1 MNKVLSSFIWKF
13 LERFGTVG
21 IQFILQ
27 IFLARLLSPEDYGA
41 IALIT
46 VFITIANVFV
56 QSGFN
61 TALIQ
66 QKQVL
71 EEDYSSVFWISMLV
85 ASVCY
90 IFIFLFSPFIA
101 EFYNMPILKSVLRVL
116 ALTLFFG
123 AYNSIQVAK
132 ISREFKFKNLFFSS
146 LIAIIISGV
155 LGIVLALYKF
165 GVWALVFQQL
175 SNQLII
181 SFVLYFRVNWKLKL
195 MVNMD
200 RVRVLFN
207 FGSKLLLSSLIDVI
221 YNNIYSLV
229 IGKVYDSSTLGYYNR
244 ADQFPNLIVYNVN
257 GSIQSVI
264 LPALSEYQDDK
275 PKVKEMVRKAMSV
288 SSFLV
293 FPLMMGMAICAEPIV
308 SLILTDKWLPCV
320 PYLQI
325 LCLSYMLWP
334 IHTANLQAINALGRS
349 DIYLKLE
356 VIKKIIG
363 IISLLISLPFGV
375 IVMVYMKLVTGIIS
389 TFVNSYPNK
398 KLLDYSYI
406 HQ

>member
-21 IQFILQ
+21 FQFILQ

-85 ASVCY
+85 ASVCF

-181 SFVLYFRVNWKLKL
+181 SFVLYFRVN
-195 MVNMD
+195 
-200 RVRVLFN
+200 
-207 FGSKLLLSSLIDVI
+207 SK
-221 YNNIYSLV
+221 
-229 IGKVYDSSTLGYYNR
+229 
-244 ADQFPNLIVYNVN
+244 
-257 GSIQSVI
+257 
-264 LPALSEYQDDK
+264 
-275 PKVKEMVRKAMSV
+275 
-288 SSFLV
+288 
-293 FPLMMGMAICAEPIV
+293 
-308 SLILTDKWLPCV
+308 
-320 PYLQI
+320 
-325 LCLSYMLWP
+325 
-334 IHTANLQAINALGRS
+334 
-349 DIYLKLE
+349 
-356 VIKKIIG
+356 
-363 IISLLISLPFGV
+363 
-375 IVMVYMKLVTGIIS
+375 
-389 TFVNSYPNK
+389 
-398 KLLDYSYI
+398 
-406 HQ
+406 